1 MGSFSGA
8 PPRAIVREFVLF
20 IRHPRLIE
28 PIGLASA
35 EGRRVWLTM
44 TGLTIAVL
52 ALVMLPL
59 LNLWQ
64 RTFSLSG
71 PDAFQGVSQQWLAPI
86 VIGIAPVI
94 EEMLFR
100 GWLTGR
106 PRALWLVACL
116 IGAAAT
122 LYAAS
127 RGFAP
132 LPALALLG
140 GLLIAAVA
148 GGLMLR
154 RRPAPPWFAR
164 AFPVLFALSV
174 LAFGTAHVINYA
186 HLSLL
191 VLPMV
196 LPQLWAGLTLGFV
209 RMRVGLPASM
219 LAHGC
224 SNAAMLAAA
233 TLLH

>member
-1 MGSFSGA
+1 MASPPGVH
-8 PPRAIVREFVLF
+8 PRAIVRDFVQF
-20 IRHPRLIE
+20 VRRPRLIE
-28 PIGLASA
+28 PVGLGSA
-35 EGRRVWLTM
+35 EGLRVWLTM

-52 ALVMLPL
+52 AVVMLPL

-64 RTFSLSG
+64 RAFSLSG
-71 PDAFQGVSQQWLAPI
+71 PDAFGGVSPQWLAPI
-86 VIGIAPVI
+86 VIVIAPVI

-122 LYAAS
+122 LYAIS
-127 RGFAP
+127 HGLAP
-132 LPALALLG
+132 LTAAALLA

-148 GGLMLR
+148 GGFALR
-154 RRPAPPWFAR
+154 KREPGRWFAN
-164 AFPVLFALSV
+164 AFPALFALSV
-174 LAFGTAHVINYA
+174 LIFGTAHVINYA

-209 RMRVGLPASM
+209 RMRVGLPGSM